1 MVFIEMVM
9 KQNYVDI
16 PVPAAL
22 PAGDRVPGWPLVTW
36 AKKNCP
42 SYITNDAVQKQGEY
56 YYRFYFAR
64 ERDQVAFALRW
75 L

>member
-1 MVFIEMVM
+1 MTN
-9 KQNYVDI
+9 NYVDI
-16 PVPAAL
+16 PVPVVATWNFT
-22 PAGDRVPGWPLVTW
+22 AGFEPLRW

-56 YYRFYFAR
+56 YYRFYFGK
-64 ERDQVAFALRW
+64 EQDQVFFALRW

>member
-1 MVFIEMVM
+1 M

-16 PVPAAL
+16 PVPVATSSSK
-22 PAGDRVPGWPLVTW
+22 PGFEPLQW
-36 AKKNCP
+36 AKRNCP

-56 YYRFYFAR
+56 YYRFYFGR
-64 ERDQVAFALRW
+64 EQDQIVFALRW

>member
-1 MVFIEMVM
+1 MT
-9 KQNYVDI
+9 QNYVDI
-16 PVPAAL
+16 PVPVAT
-22 PAGDRVPGWPLVTW
+22 PSSKPGFEPLEW

-56 YYRFYFAR
+56 YYRFYFSQ
-64 ERDQVAFALRW
+64 ERDIVAFMLKW